1 MCGNVYLVFMCSC
14 CGATSAFFHC
24 LTLFVL
30 SYFHLCIS
38 LAPPFISAPLSFA
51 HRKPASERDSCRAV
65 RARGKTASNLDC
77 YQFSKKAP
85 TLRKN
90 SSCRCELWKIIE
102 PNSGPARHVKKRK
115 ETAFKGKGAVGLDAD
130 GDINGT
136 GASSVA

>member
-1 MCGNVYLVFMCSC
+1 MSLNISRLCFFLPLEYKVIHFIRDAIFKRILKNLEIYSQCRCMCGNVYLVFMCSC

-90 SSCRCELWKIIE
+90 SSCRCEL
-102 PNSGPARHVKKRK
+102 
-115 ETAFKGKGAVGLDAD
+115 
-130 GDINGT
+130 
-136 GASSVA
+136 